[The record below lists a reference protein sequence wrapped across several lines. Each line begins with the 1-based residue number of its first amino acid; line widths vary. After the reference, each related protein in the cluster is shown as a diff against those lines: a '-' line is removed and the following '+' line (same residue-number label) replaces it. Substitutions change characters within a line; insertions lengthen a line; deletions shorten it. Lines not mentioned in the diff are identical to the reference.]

1 MPLSGLIGECV
12 FFFDIYLMIEFPP
25 YLKKGDCIGVVAPAG
40 YMPFENME
48 TCVNTLQDWGYTLRL
63 GATTQ
68 SKSSNYFSGTDEER
82 IQDLQEMLDA
92 KDVKAIFCARGGYGI
107 SRMIDRLSFK
117 KFRKNPKWIIGF
129 SDITLLQ
136 CHIYS
141 KFGISGL
148 HAPMAAA
155 FNDNQSNNPYILS
168 LKNALE
174 GVTAEYQAGVHPF
187 NRNGVAEGALVGG
200 NLTLFTHTVGTPS
213 DVKTRNRILFLEDIG
228 EQLYNVDRMMIQL
241 KRAGKLDKLAG
252 LIIGGFTDSK
262 DTDRPIG
269 MTVEEIIREK
279 IMEYDY
285 PVAFGFPVSHEKENY
300 ALKIGG
306 NYKLSVETY
315 DVMLRESG
323 EQ

>member
-1 MPLSGLIGECV
+1 
-12 FFFDIYLMIEFPP
+12 MIEFPP
-25 YLKKGDCIGVVAPAG
+25 NLEKGDCIGVVAPAG

-48 TCVNTLQDWGYTLRL
+48 TCINTLQDWGYTLRL

-68 SKSSNYFSGTDEER
+68 SRSTNYFSGTDEER
-82 IQDLQEMLDA
+82 IADLQEMMDA
-92 KDVKAIFCARGGYGI
+92 KDVKAIFCARGGYGM

-117 KFRKNPKWIIGF
+117 KFRKNPKWIIGY

-136 CHIYS
+136 CHIYA
-141 KFGISGL
+141 KYGIASL

-155 FNDNQSNNPYILS
+155 FNDNQSGNPYILS

-174 GVTAEYQAGVHPF
+174 GIPADYQAAPHAF
-187 NRNGVAEGALVGG
+187 NRVGKAETELVGG
-200 NLTLFTHTVGTPS
+200 NLTLFTHTLGTPS
-213 DVKTRNRILFLEDIG
+213 DVKTRNKILFLEDIG

-252 LIIGGFTDSK
+252 LIVGGFTDSK
-262 DTDRPIG
+262 DTDRTLG

-285 PVAFGFPVSHEKENY
+285 PVCFGFPVSHEKENY
-300 ALKIGG
+300 ALRIGG
-306 NYKLSVETY
+306 KYKLTIDAY
-315 DVMLRESG
+315 DVKLEESG
-323 EQ
+323 E